1 MARVVHQAMEAAGMD
16 ITFQHR
22 VKRSD
27 GTVRSCI
34 WTGHIVRDHAGKAVH
49 VLGTVRA
56 IPEAHE
62 SSQHR
67 SGT

>member
-1 MARVVHQAMEAAGMD
+1 LEPSRTD

-27 GTVRSCI
+27 GMVLSCI
-34 WTGHIVRDHAGKAVH
+34 WIGYIVRDHAGRAVH

-56 IPEAHE
+56 TP
-62 SSQHR
+62 
-67 SGT
+67 G